1 MSAPR
6 ISAIVTAYRF
16 ERYIRTAIASIQAQT
31 HPVDEIIV
39 VDNRSDDATPAIL
52 SALAREDP
60 RLVLLDVEPLGPA
73 HARNHG
79 LRAARGM
86 IIAMLDGD
94 DTWPRGK
101 IAAQIARMEAQ
112 PHVDMVSGSTAF
124 VDAIDDASL
133 APPPGARIETVL
145 QPNIGA
151 CLYRRALLETLGGF
165 DESYFFADDLELL
178 LRVRDSSTPFAVLE
192 AVMLYHRRY
201 EGSLLTQPDRRKTQE
216 FARAVA
222 ASYRRRRAAG
232 LPPAATFFAAGNVP
246 S

>member
-1 MSAPR
+1 MFFAISDYFRGGNIVPSKLASQRFIRALVLVLTLSVACMPNAQARLGDRGSMGSRGSNTFSAPP
-6 ISAIVTAYRF
+6 ATQTAPRPAAPI
-16 ERYIRTAIASIQAQT
+16 ERSIT
-31 HPVDEIIV
+31 
-39 VDNRSDDATPAIL
+39 
-52 SALAREDP
+52 
-60 RLVLLDVEPLGPA
+60 
-73 HARNHG
+73 
-79 LRAARGM
+79 
-86 IIAMLDGD
+86 
-94 DTWPRGK
+94 
-101 IAAQIARMEAQ
+101 Q
-112 PHVDMVSGSTAF
+112 PTNPQRPSFGA
-124 VDAIDDASL
+124 
-133 APPPGARIETVL
+133 PPGARIETVL

-165 DESYFFADDLELL
+165 DESYFFADDLDLL

-232 LPPAATFFAAGNVP
+232 LPSAATFFAAGHVP